1 MLKFVLGALLV
12 ANLAMFVIERGE
24 PAGHEPARMKNQ
36 LHPDRIRLL
45 PATASAPAPA
55 SDAPAAPA
63 APAAPV
69 APATG
74 AAAATAAAAAAA
86 PVACIELASFT
97 AAEAGRFEARM
108 AELGLADRVSRREVP
123 TPSSYMVMIPPQGNR
138 EAADAK
144 TEELRR
150 LGITD
155 SFIIQDN
162 SPRRWGI
169 ALGTFR
175 SEEAAQS
182 HLTAMSRR
190 GVRTAR
196 VEQFGTGP
204 ARIAIQ
210 LRGLDAAAEAQV
222 SRARAEF
229 PRQEAQGCG

>member
-36 LHPDRIRLL
+36 LNPDRIRLL
-45 PATASAPAPA
+45 PATAASAPATVA
-55 SDAPAAPA
+55 DAPAAAATPSGAAVSAVPA
-63 APAAPV
+63 AAN
-69 APATG
+69 
-74 AAAATAAAAAAA
+74 TAG
-86 PVACIELASFT
+86 ACIELASFT

-108 AELGLADRVSRREVP
+108 AELGLADRVSRRDVP
-123 TPSSYMVMIPPQGNR
+123 TPSSYMVMIPPQGSR

-155 SFIIQDN
+155 TFIIQDN

-175 SEEAAQS
+175 SDEAAQA
-182 HLTAMSRR
+182 HLAAMSRR

-222 SRARAEF
+222 TRARAEF

>member
-1 MLKFVLGALLV
+1 MMLKFVFGALLV

-36 LHPDRIRLL
+36 LNPDRIRLL
-45 PATASAPAPA
+45 PATATAPAPA

-63 APAAPV
+63 APT
-69 APATG
+69 ATTVTS
-74 AAAATAAAAAAA
+74 AATSTAG
-86 PVACIELASFT
+86 ACIELVSFT

-108 AELGLADRVSRREVP
+108 AELGLADRASRRDVP
-123 TPSSYMVMIPPQGNR
+123 TPSSYMVMIPPQGSR

-155 SFIIQDN
+155 TFIIQDN

-175 SEEAAQS
+175 TDEAAQA
-182 HLTAMSRR
+182 HLAAMSRR

-222 SRARAEF
+222 TRARAEF

>member
-1 MLKFVLGALLV
+1 MMLKFVLGALLV

-55 SDAPAAPA
+55 ADAPAAPA
-63 APAAPV
+63 APVSPV
-69 APATG
+69 
-74 AAAATAAAAAAA
+74 AATAAPATPTVAVAG
-86 PVACIELASFT
+86 ACIELASFT

-108 AELGLADRVSRREVP
+108 AELGLADRVSRRDVP
-123 TPSSYMVMIPPQGNR
+123 TPSSYMVMIPPQGSR
-138 EAADAK
+138 EAADIK
-144 TEELRR
+144 TDELRR

-182 HLTAMSRR
+182 HLAAMSRR

-222 SRARAEF
+222 TRARAEF

>member
-1 MLKFVLGALLV
+1 MLKFVFGALLV

-24 PAGHEPARMKNQ
+24 PAGHEPARMNNQ

-45 PATASAPAPA
+45 PATASAPASA
-55 SDAPAAPA
+55 SDAPAAAVSPA
-63 APAAPV
+63 ATAAATAAP
-69 APATG
+69 
-74 AAAATAAAAAAA
+74 AAATAAASG
-86 PVACIELASFT
+86 ACIELASFT

-108 AELGLADRVSRREVP
+108 AELGLADRVSRRDVP
-123 TPSSYMVMIPPQGNR
+123 TSSSYMVMIPPQGSR

-155 SFIIQDN
+155 TFVIQDN

-175 SEEAAQS
+175 SDEAAQS
-182 HLTAMSRR
+182 HLAAMSRR

-222 SRARAEF
+222 TRARAEF

>member
-1 MLKFVLGALLV
+1 MMLKFVFGALLV

-36 LHPDRIRLL
+36 LNPDRIRLL
-45 PATASAPAPA
+45 PATATAPAPA

-63 APAAPV
+63 PPAAV
-69 APATG
+69 TAAATG
-74 AAAATAAAAAAA
+74 AAAG
-86 PVACIELASFT
+86 ACIELVSFT

-108 AELGLADRVSRREVP
+108 AELGLADRASRRDVP
-123 TPSSYMVMIPPQGNR
+123 TPSSYMVMIPPQGSR

-155 SFIIQDN
+155 TFIIQDN
-162 SPRRWGI
+162 SARRWGI

-175 SEEAAQS
+175 TDEAAQA
-182 HLTAMSRR
+182 HLAAMSRR

-222 SRARAEF
+222 TRARAEF